1 MSLPKSALMP
11 PDHLLWLAFFIV
23 MIARHHSPACLVGA
37 AIAIPGFVLWFLA
50 RVQLGT
56 SFAVTAQARELVTHG
71 LYSKIRNPI
80 YFFATFA
87 ILGTAI
93 CVNNPVFYG
102 CVVLLTLFQLLR
114 IRKEERVLETK
125 FGDAYRQY
133 RRQTWF

>member
-1 MSLPKSALMP
+1 M
-11 PDHLLWLAFFIV
+11 WLAFFTFMIV
-23 MIARHHSPACLVGA
+23 RHHSPLCLVGA
-37 AIAIPGFVLWFLA
+37 AIAVPGFLLWFLA

-56 SFAVTAQARELVTHG
+56 SFAVTAQARHLVTHG

-87 ILGTAI
+87 IVGTAI
-93 CVNNPVFYG
+93 CVNNPTFYG

-133 RRQTWF
+133 RRRTWF